1 MDKKKIIK
9 LSDYEDFVIPD
20 NFNDK
25 KFIKNLLEL
34 SVKNNIEI
42 LDKKNCIK
50 NKNNIIK
57 NCENIKKKKLKEFTR
72 KLNNNKNKN
81 IVSLDLKKN
90 NDEFIENIESI
101 DSIINIVKTHDSE
114 IDILNNELK
123 NNKKFIDKFSN

>member
-9 LSDYEDFVIPD
+9 LSDYEDFFIPD

-72 KLNNNKNKN
+72 KLNKNNKH

-114 IDILNNELK
+114 IDILNSELK
-123 NNKKFIDKFSN
+123 NNKKFIDMFSN

>member
-114 IDILNNELK
+114 IDNLNNELK

>member
-114 IDILNNELK
+114 IDNLNNELK
-123 NNKKFIDKFSN
+123 NNKKFIDMFSN

>member
-1 MDKKKIIK
+1 
-9 LSDYEDFVIPD
+9 VIPD

-34 SVKNNIEI
+34 SIKNNIEI

-123 NNKKFIDKFSN
+123 NNKKFIDMFSN